1 MNIIDLQKRFSTQH
15 KCGEFL
21 RQMRWPKGVACPKCG
36 ASRPYW
42 ISTRKIW
49 RCRECSY
56 EFSVT
61 TGTIFHRS
69 RTPLQKWYVAIWMMV
84 NAKKGVSAKDLE
96 RALDVTYKT
105 AWRMAMQ
112 VRKAMK
118 PGYGFED
125 KLAGVVEMDDAYI
138 GGKSTG
144 GKCGRGAPGKTTVI
158 GLKERDGNVVAMV
171 VPDLKAST
179 IRQVLNENVYLDAEL
194 LVTDELPSYRPAAKG
209 RTHAI
214 VTHSQAFVNGNVHV
228 MGVESFW
235 SLFKRAIIG
244 GYHRVSAKYLQAYLN
259 EFVFRFNNRHNPDIF
274 DLVFSRCA
282 I

>member
-1 MNIIDLQKRFSTQH
+1 MDLLTLEKRFSTQR
-15 KCGEFL
+15 KCEVFL
-21 RQMRWPKGVACPKCG
+21 KQSRWPSGIQCPKCG
-36 ASRPYW
+36 ANHPYW
-42 ISTRKIW
+42 IASRKVW
-49 RCRECSY
+49 ECSACAY
-56 EFSVT
+56 QFSVT

-69 RTPLQKWYVAIWMMV
+69 RTPLRKWFFAIWFMSTE
-84 NAKKGVSAKDLE
+84 KKGIAAKQLE
-96 RALDVTYKT
+96 RTLDVTYKT

-118 PGYGFED
+118 PGYGFD
-125 KLAGVVEMDDAYI
+125 NKLAGVVEVDNAYI

-158 GLKERDGNVVAMV
+158 GLKERDGDMVAMV

-179 IRQVLNENVYLDAEL
+179 IREILNENVYLDAEL

-214 VTHSQAFVNGNVHV
+214 ITHSQTFVNGNVHV

-244 GYHRVSAKYLQAYLN
+244 VYHRVSAKYLQTYLN
-259 EFVFRFNNRHNPDIF
+259 EFVFRFNNRHNPQMFETI
-274 DLVFSRCA
+274 LGGC
-282 I
+282 